1 MPARENTSASIGDLI
16 FAAFQQILPTRFLS
30 WCVYKLTRIESPG
43 FKNAVIAR
51 FMKSFRID
59 LGEAQVS
66 DPLAFKSFNDFFTR
80 ALKDG
85 ARPLAPEPAFVSP
98 VDGVVS
104 QIGRIESGRLIQAK
118 GHAYSATDL
127 IGGGMDDVVSLL
139 GGNFC
144 TIYLAPHNYHR
155 IHMPVAGALRWWRYV
170 PGRLFSVNPATAR
183 SLPGLFTRNERLVC
197 MFDTERGP
205 LALVLVGA
213 LFVGGME
220 TVWAGQVTPP
230 HLRYDD
236 HGSYMPLP
244 KTGGRLGRGQEMG
257 RFNMGSTVILLTGQ
271 RALNW
276 STAIQPGTSV
286 RMGQELG
293 R

>member
-1 MPARENTSASIGDLI
+1 MPVQGKTDASLGELM

-30 WCVYKLTRIESPG
+30 WCVYKLTRSESPG
-43 FKNAVIAR
+43 FKNWLIR
-51 FMKSFRID
+51 HFMRNFKID
-59 LGEAQVS
+59 MGEAQVS
-66 DPLAFKSFNDFFTR
+66 DAFAFKSFNEFFTR

-85 ARPLAPEPAFVSP
+85 ARPLAPEPAFVCP

-127 IGGGMDDVVSLL
+127 IGGGMDDVVPLL

-155 IHMPVAGALRWWRYV
+155 IHMPVTGALRWWRYV

-183 SLPGLFTRNERLVC
+183 ALPGLFTRNERLIA

-205 LALVLVGA
+205 VALVMVGA

-220 TVWAGQVTPP
+220 TVWSGQVTPP
-230 HLRYDD
+230 HLRYED

-244 KTGGRLGRGQEMG
+244 KTGGRLQRGQEMG

-271 RALNW
+271 RSLTW
-276 STAIQPGTSV
+276 SSAIQPNATV